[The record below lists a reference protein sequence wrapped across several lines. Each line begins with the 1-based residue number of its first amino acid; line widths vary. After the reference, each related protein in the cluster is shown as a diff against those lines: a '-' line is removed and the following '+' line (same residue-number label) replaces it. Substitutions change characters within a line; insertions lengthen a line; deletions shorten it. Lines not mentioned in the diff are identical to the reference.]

1 MATKTIS
8 IDLKAYLRLAAARLA
23 PSDSFS
29 KVIHRARWDTEGKSC
44 ASLLSAL
51 PYMPA
56 ADEQVLTYLEQ
67 AQQSDQAPDHPW
79 A

>member
-8 IDLKAYLRLAAARLA
+8 IDMKAYQRLADARLA

-29 KVIHRARWDTEGKSC
+29 QVIHRARWDTEGKSC

-51 PYMPA
+51 PAMPT
-56 ADEQVLTYLEQ
+56 ADDQVLDYLEHGLSSP
-67 AQQSDQAPDHPW
+67 A
-79 A
+79 